1 MQGKLTRAKLIQIVI
16 VLAILMAAFTYRTL
30 WQASDAG
37 ISPSTDIQICDLSH
51 AACRLIQGDKVL
63 TATASPRPIK
73 AESPFVIRLD
83 GLGKAPAKAWVEGR
97 DMFMGRIPLEPRQEA
112 GVWVVDAMVGACTE
126 PAMVWQLVVET
137 EGETPLK
144 IPFTVTR

>member
-1 MQGKLTRAKLIQIVI
+1 M
-16 VLAILMAAFTYRTL
+16 
-30 WQASDAG
+30 
-37 ISPSTDIQICDLSH
+37 
-51 AACRLIQGDKVL
+51 
-63 TATASPRPIK
+63 
-73 AESPFVIRLD
+73 IRID
-83 GLGKAPAKAWVEGR
+83 GLGKAPARAWVEGR

-137 EGETPLK
+137 EGERPLK